1 MPKLR
6 EREVIEFI
14 EKLIG
19 RGERIRTSDPLLPK
33 QMKFALNPLISKG
46 FERRMYQE
54 IPRTNAE
61 PPQEQLAKS
70 ASQHCRRIPFD
81 LVCWNSNER

>member
-1 MPKLR
+1 
-6 EREVIEFI
+6 
-14 EKLIG
+14 
-19 RGERIRTSDPLLPK
+19 
-33 QMKFALNPLISKG
+33 MKFALNPLISKG